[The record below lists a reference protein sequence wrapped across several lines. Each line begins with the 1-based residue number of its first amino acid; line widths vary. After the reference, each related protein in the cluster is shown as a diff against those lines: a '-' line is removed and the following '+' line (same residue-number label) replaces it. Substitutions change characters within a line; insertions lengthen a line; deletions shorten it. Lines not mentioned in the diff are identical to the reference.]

1 MRTLLQIVAVLG
13 YLTAACALTTSL
25 YKPLPSLSLE
35 ILGLIGVVVHL
46 ALGLIFG
53 RWWAVLLPALPLAV
67 AAFVLRDQP
76 WAIVAIPFAV
86 VVALVG
92 VALVGVGVAVGRGLA
107 ARESKLERPVAWAAT
122 ASPLLCWVPVVWA
135 LAITAWPLNLSP
147 EPPRL
152 VDELGG
158 SYRGAHLGD
167 SPRRIRALLGDPSS
181 RGGGAPLGEDLY
193 EIGGPTS
200 SQPPPRTGPIT
211 AYRYRG
217 LLLELTSQGL
227 YAFTIT
233 DGDAETRHGVGV
245 GDSLATVRRAYPDLH
260 CGTANEGTEYITFP
274 YCGDR
279 IAPQRYVWFGEDPIR
294 SISLSVTPLG

>member
-122 ASPLLCWVPVVWA
+122 ASPLLCWVPVVW
-135 LAITAWPLNLSP
+135 S
-147 EPPRL
+147 EDPPR
-152 VDELGG
+152 
-158 SYRGAHLGD
+158 A
-167 SPRRIRALLGDPSS
+167 SP
-181 RGGGAPLGEDLY
+181 
-193 EIGGPTS
+193 
-200 SQPPPRTGPIT
+200 
-211 AYRYRG
+211 
-217 LLLELTSQGL
+217 LLEPDRSPPIDT
-227 YAFTIT
+227 
-233 DGDAETRHGVGV
+233 VGCCW
-245 GDSLATVRRAYPDLH
+245 S
-260 CGTANEGTEYITFP
+260 
-274 YCGDR
+274 
-279 IAPQRYVWFGEDPIR
+279 
-294 SISLSVTPLG
+294 